1 MQSGE
6 FFYRDLADTESV
18 ADLLVQAAGDDE
30 RHDLP
35 LPRAGMRVTDGRL
48 RLEAAFRSCAPERH
62 LLPRADVGVS
72 RCERQVRLGT

>member
-35 LPRAGMRVTDGRL
+35 LPRAGMRVTDGKL
-48 RLEAAFRSCAPERH
+48 RLVTALR
-62 LLPRADVGVS
+62 
-72 RCERQVRLGT
+72 